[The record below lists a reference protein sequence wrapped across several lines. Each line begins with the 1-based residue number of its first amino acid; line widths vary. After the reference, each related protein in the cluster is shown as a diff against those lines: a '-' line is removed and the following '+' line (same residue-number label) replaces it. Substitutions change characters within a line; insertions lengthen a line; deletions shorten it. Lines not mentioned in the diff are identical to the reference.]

1 MNRQRGA
8 LRGHGAV
15 MILLTL
21 TMAASAVAAEDGCA
35 DSVALWEDTVVRL
48 AADRIDG
55 MLDAVADS
63 TKALGEAYARLST
76 ADDQSPPESG
86 PWLARRTTQGHTA
99 GFRTWPAAL
108 TGPPAFQAP

>member
-1 MNRQRGA
+1 MNRK
-8 LRGHGAV
+8 LRTLPGHAAA

-21 TMAASAVAAEDGCA
+21 PMAASAVAAEDGCA

-76 ADDQSPPESG
+76 ADDQAPPESG
-86 PWLARRTTQGHTA
+86 PWLARRAMQGRTA
-99 GFRTWPAAL
+99 GFRTWPATLSNA
-108 TGPPAFQAP
+108 ARIS